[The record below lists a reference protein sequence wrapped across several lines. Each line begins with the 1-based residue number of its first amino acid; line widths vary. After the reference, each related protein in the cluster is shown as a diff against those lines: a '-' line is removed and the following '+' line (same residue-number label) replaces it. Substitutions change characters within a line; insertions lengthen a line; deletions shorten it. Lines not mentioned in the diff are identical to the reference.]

1 MKAIQVVALTSVLS
15 VVSLSGC
22 TTGAREGAAQ
32 GAAYGMIGGI
42 AAGAVNSLLFGGNV
56 LEGAVKGGVASAAG
70 GAAVGAVAGGS
81 AEKKAAEGK
90 VSTSTE
96 KEVEALRKKQGD
108 LNFQAAA
115 YLVQC
120 KHDDAIK
127 MANRA
132 LEESDKKER
141 KIFALTVRAAAEAE
155 SGDDKAAEKTYS
167 EIAAVDAKRPVDK
180 ARADTMQVLIKVK
193 GIRKDNGFKPCSG

>member
-1 MKAIQVVALTSVLS
+1 MKAMRVTSMVCVLTAM
-15 VVSLSGC
+15 SLTGC

-32 GAAYGMIGGI
+32 GAAYGMIGGM
-42 AAGAVNSLLFGGNV
+42 AAGAVNSLLFGGNM
-56 LEGAVKGGVASAAG
+56 LEGAVKGGVATAAG
-70 GAAVGAVAGGS
+70 GAAAGAVAGGV

-90 VSTSTE
+90 VATSTE

-115 YLVQC
+115 FLVQC

-132 LEESDKKER
+132 LEESEKMDR
-141 KIFALTVRAAAEAE
+141 KIFALTIRAAAESE
-155 SGDDKAAEKTYS
+155 SGDDRAAEKTY
-167 EIAAVDAKRPVDK
+167 EKIAALDAKRPVDK
-180 ARADTMQVLIKVK
+180 ARADTMQALIKVK
-193 GIRKDNGFKPCSG
+193 GIRKDNGMKPCGG